1 MAKVN
6 WEELKTEYI
15 TTDVSQRKLAAKYG
29 IGAVAISTRSKAEG
43 WVEARKQYK
52 AKTLAKTLEKSSTRE
67 ANRLARLMD
76 TTTKAIDVAVRA
88 FEDESQFN
96 RYLVERK
103 EKYAF
108 PVMGAEK
115 PDDEYADGVELV
127 SEKQWVEE
135 KVFAKVDTKAL
146 KDLTSV
152 LKDLTGLM
160 RDFYNIPTPAQAE
173 AQRIAAERLELD
185 RLKAA
190 ASKDNTAD
198 DIEVIFNAGPE
209 EWNE

>member
-6 WEELKTEYI
+6 WEEIKTEYI
-15 TTDVSQRKLAAKYG
+15 TTDISQRKLAAKYG
-29 IGAVAISTRSKAEG
+29 IGTVAISTRSKSEG

-52 AKTLAKTLEKSSTRE
+52 AKTIAKTLEKSSTRE

-76 TTTKAIDVAVRA
+76 TTTKAIDVAVKA

-96 RYLVERK
+96 RYLVDRK
-103 EKYAF
+103 EAYAS
-108 PVMGAEK
+108 PLI
-115 PDDEYADGVELV
+115 DEDGETAI
-127 SEKQWVEE
+127 SERSWTEE
-135 KVFAKVDTKAL
+135 KIFSKVDTKAL

-152 LKDLTGLM
+152 LKDLTSLM

-198 DIEVIFNAGPE
+198 EIEVIFNAGPE
-209 EWNE
+209 AWNE